1 VSEARR
7 AIREAR
13 EAMQRRPAFT
23 LGAVAAFAGSS
34 LVLAAAS
41 RASALALRAAAGEG
55 GMAPR
60 AIARALANAP
70 QLVLRA
76 WLTLM
81 VGIALAALMADVAR
95 MCALCAYSGSRT
107 PLLHGLSRTP
117 VLITVRAVELTVSFM
132 LLSGGAMTV
141 IRLPELPPLHAALA
155 ATAIM
160 GPVLALVALN
170 FAAAR
175 VGIALAVRGLRPAPS
190 LIHGYD
196 VALRRLPSL
205 VALLLRIAFSSLPLW
220 LAAGVLRL
228 FAAGVAPRVEVIFSA
243 AAAACLGAA
252 VLWAYASLVAWVGR
266 DARLAGG

>member
-1 VSEARR
+1 VSAARA

-13 EAMQRRPAFT
+13 EAMQRRPGFT
-23 LGAVAAFAGSS
+23 FGAVAAFAGSS
-34 LVLAAAS
+34 LVLAAGS
-41 RASALALRAAAGEG
+41 RAAAIALRAAAGEG
-55 GMAPR
+55 GLSTR
-60 AIARALANAP
+60 AMARALAHAP

-76 WLTLM
+76 WLTVM
-81 VGIALAALMADVAR
+81 VSLALAALMADVAR

-107 PLLHGLSRTP
+107 PLIHGLSRTP

-175 VGIALAVRGLRPAPS
+175 VAIALGVRGLRPAPS

-205 VALLLRIAFSSLPLW
+205 LGLLLRVAFTSLPLW
-220 LAAGVLRL
+220 LGAGLLRVLAA
-228 FAAGVAPRVEVIFSA
+228 AASPRASVILSA

-266 DARLAGG
+266 DARLANG